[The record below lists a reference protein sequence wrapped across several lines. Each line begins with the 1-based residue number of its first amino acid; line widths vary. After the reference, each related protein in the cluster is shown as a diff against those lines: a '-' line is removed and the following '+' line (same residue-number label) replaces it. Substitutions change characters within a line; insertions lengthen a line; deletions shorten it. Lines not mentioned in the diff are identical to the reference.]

1 MRVGHQPKKPPGG
14 KPGGKPE
21 LTFSEPDYDTLGG
34 VWWKL
39 LSTLK
44 STTRFSNSEIRNE
57 GERVLRRAVQ
67 EGVLLTRWQR
77 SGSGDG
83 SRTIGS

>member
-1 MRVGHQPKKPPGG
+1 M
-14 KPGGKPE
+14 
-21 LTFSEPDYDTLGG
+21 FSEPDYDALGG

-57 GERVLRRAVQ
+57 GERVLWRLCKKR
-67 EGVLLTRWQR
+67 GMC
-77 SGSGDG
+77 
-83 SRTIGS
+83 